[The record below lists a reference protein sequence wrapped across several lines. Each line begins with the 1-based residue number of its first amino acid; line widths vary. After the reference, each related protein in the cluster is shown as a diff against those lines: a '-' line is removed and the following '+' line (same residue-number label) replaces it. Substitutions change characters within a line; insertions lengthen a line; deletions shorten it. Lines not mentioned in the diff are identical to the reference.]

1 MVKKRVLLCGGTGF
15 LGKNIVPVLTDY
27 EVFAVGTKNYDL
39 LHLDDCDRMFQDIK
53 PEIVVH
59 LAAKSGGILANKK
72 YAADFWYHNML
83 ICGNVWE
90 FSKLHK
96 VKKLL
101 VVMPGCAYPSDAPVP
116 VKEESM
122 WDGFPDLHPAPGALA
137 KKMSVA
143 ASYAYRQQYGLNSQ
157 IIIPANAYG
166 EFDLFDEFNSHVIP
180 ALILKVH
187 KAKRDGLKE
196 ITFWGSGKAIR
207 DFIYAQ
213 DVANCIPYFIEN
225 DIKFSSTNP
234 CLENICNIS
243 TGVGTSIKEL
253 AETIVEVLGYEG
265 KVNWDLT
272 KPDGPANKTFS
283 NERMKSLGLK
293 CETSLRDGI
302 QRTYEWFLKS
312 AWLEVT
318 DFLEKT

>member
-1 MVKKRVLLCGGTGF
+1 MAKRVLVTGGTGF
-15 LGKNIVPVLTDY
+15 LAKNIVPVLKDY
-27 EVFAVGTKNYDL
+27 EVFAFSSKDYNLLYANECDHMFWETKPDV
-39 LHLDDCDRMFQDIK
+39 
-53 PEIVVH
+53 VVH
-59 LAAKSGGILANKK
+59 LAAKSGGIMANKK
-72 YAADFWYHNML
+72 YAADFWYQNMA

-90 FSKLHK
+90 FSRQHN

-116 VKEESM
+116 VSEESM

-137 KKMSVA
+137 KKMSIA

-187 KAKRDGLKE
+187 KAKQEALGK

-207 DFIYAQ
+207 DFIFAQ

-225 DIKFSSTNP
+225 DIKFPSANP

-253 AETIVEVLGYEG
+253 AETILDVLGYEG
-265 KVNWDLT
+265 QVEWDLT

-283 NERMKSLGLK
+283 NERMTSLGLK
-293 CETSLRDGI
+293 CETTLREGI
-302 QRTYEWFLKS
+302 KRTYEWFLKQQ
-312 AWLEVT
+312 A
-318 DFLEKT
+318 